1 MAPFTDEYL
10 FIEIA
15 NKVCNVFVYIC
26 VCVYLVM
33 NICLLK
39 MLM

>member
-15 NKVCNVFVYIC
+15 NKVCNVFVYIY
-26 VCVYLVM
+26 VCVF
-33 NICLLK
+33 I
-39 MLM
+39 